1 MIKEKLY
8 NDILNYCKI
17 NNIEDIDAEINNILQ
32 IGFNVIRFGMTPFNN
47 MPIMVSEQ
55 PKEVVKR
62 CRKKKEEVIK
72 PTVIEEVIVENKP
85 QKKTKIIKN

>member
-17 NNIEDIDAEINNILQ
+17 NNIEDIDSEINNILQ
-32 IGFNVIRFGMTPFNN
+32 IGFNVVRFGMTPFNN
-47 MPIMVSEQ
+47 AQIIVSE
-55 PKEVVKR
+55 PSKEVVKR
-62 CRKKKEEVIK
+62 GRKKKEEIVK
-72 PTVIEEVIVENKP
+72 PTIVEEVIVENKP

>member
-17 NNIEDIDAEINNILQ
+17 NNIEDIDTEINNILQ
-32 IGFNVIRFGMTPFNN
+32 IGFNVVRFGMTPFNN
-47 MPIMVSEQ
+47 VPIMVSES

-62 CRKKKEEVIK
+62 TRKKKEEFVK
-72 PTVIEEVIVENKP
+72 PTIIEDVIVENKP

>member
-17 NNIEDIDAEINNILQ
+17 NNIEDIDTEINNILQ
-32 IGFNVIRFGMTPFNN
+32 IGFNVVRFGMTPFNN
-47 MPIMVSEQ
+47 APRMVSEP

-62 CRKKKEEVIK
+62 SRKKKEEIVK
-72 PTVIEEVIVENKP
+72 PTIIEDVIVENKP

>member
-17 NNIEDIDAEINNILQ
+17 NNIEDIDTEINNILQ
-32 IGFNVIRFGMTPFNN
+32 IGFNVVRFGMTPFNN
-47 MPIMVSEQ
+47 VPIMVSES

-62 CRKKKEEVIK
+62 TRKKKEELVK
-72 PTVIEEVIVENKP
+72 PTIIEDVIVENKP

>member
-17 NNIEDIDAEINNILQ
+17 NNIDDIDAEINNILQ
-32 IGFNVIRFGMTPFNN
+32 IGFNVVRFGMTPFNN
-47 MPIMVSEQ
+47 APIMVSEP
-55 PKEVVKR
+55 PKEVVKKT
-62 CRKKKEEVIK
+62 RKKKEEIVK
-72 PTVIEEVIVENKP
+72 PTIIEDVIIENKP

>member
-17 NNIEDIDAEINNILQ
+17 NNIEDIDSEINNILQ
-32 IGFNVIRFGMTPFNN
+32 IGFNVVRFGMTPFNN
-47 MPIMVSEQ
+47 APIIVSEP

-62 CRKKKEEVIK
+62 GRKKKEEIVK
-72 PTVIEEVIVENKP
+72 PTIVEEVIVENKP

>member
-17 NNIEDIDAEINNILQ
+17 NNIEDIDTEINNILQ
-32 IGFNVIRFGMTPFNN
+32 IGFNVVRFGMTPFNN
-47 MPIMVSEQ
+47 VPIMVSES

-62 CRKKKEEVIK
+62 SRKKKEEIVK
-72 PTVIEEVIVENKP
+72 PTIIEDVIVENKP

>member
-17 NNIEDIDAEINNILQ
+17 NNIEDIDTEINNILQ
-32 IGFNVIRFGMTPFNN
+32 IGFNVVRFGMTPFNN
-47 MPIMVSEQ
+47 TPIIVSESS
-55 PKEVVKR
+55 KEVVKR
-62 CRKKKEEVIK
+62 GRKKKEEIVK
-72 PTVIEEVIVENKP
+72 PTIVEEVIVENKP